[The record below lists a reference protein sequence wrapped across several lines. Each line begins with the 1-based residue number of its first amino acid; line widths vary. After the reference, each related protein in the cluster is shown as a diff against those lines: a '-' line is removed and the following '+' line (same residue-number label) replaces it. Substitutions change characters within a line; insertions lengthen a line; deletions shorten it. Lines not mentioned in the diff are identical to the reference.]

1 MTATVFNLGVLGS
14 GQAVGAAVVCPEAR
28 YCSVR
33 SRGAERLDRRFAT
46 ARDWRALEAELAS
59 LPSGPLST
67 HSVLARVLAGRE
79 LDVQYL
85 ATHDVEAASAADL
98 VTVLDGL
105 LNAQPIDPPT
115 IRLR

>member
-1 MTATVFNLGVLGS
+1 
-14 GQAVGAAVVCPEAR
+14 
-28 YCSVR
+28 
-33 SRGAERLDRRFAT
+33 
-46 ARDWRALEAELAS
+46 
-59 LPSGPLST
+59 
-67 HSVLARVLAGRE
+67 LARVLAGRE